1 MNKRVPPPVSRPGP
15 PPPKDKSSR
24 RKEPPGAP
32 KKSRSSVKRGRPPL
46 IPILCA
52 IALVF
57 LEVWFVLMDHSREN
71 MHLLAA
77 IIGLFGSVVLLGWF
91 RQSLNLSR
99 STSSFSEWSGP
110 IESTRYL
117 SSFVLAS
124 WILGVINLYF
134 SVYEKLRP

>member
-1 MNKRVPPPVSRPGP
+1 MNKRVPQPVSRREPPPVPGRSKKTP
-15 PPPKDKSSR
+15 PPPGGSIKS
-24 RKEPPGAP
+24 ELL
-32 KKSRSSVKRGRPPL
+32 KRGRPPL

-52 IALVF
+52 VALVF
-57 LEVWFVLMDHSREN
+57 LEVWFVLLKRNSAN

-91 RQSLNLSR
+91 RQSLNLRR
-99 STSSFSEWSGP
+99 STSSFSDWSGP
-110 IESTRYL
+110 FESTTYL
-117 SSFVLAS
+117 SLFVIAS

>member
-1 MNKRVPPPVSRPGP
+1 MNKRVPPHVSKRVPPPIPGRSKKTP
-15 PPPKDKSSR
+15 PPPGGSIKS
-24 RKEPPGAP
+24 ELL
-32 KKSRSSVKRGRPPL
+32 KRGRPPL

-52 IALVF
+52 VALVF
-57 LEVWFVLMDHSREN
+57 LEVWFVLLKRDSAN

-91 RQSLNLSR
+91 RQSLNLRR

-110 IESTRYL
+110 FESTRYL
-117 SSFVLAS
+117 SLFVIAS

>member
-1 MNKRVPPPVSRPGP
+1 MNKRVPPHVSKRVP
-15 PPPKDKSSR
+15 PPPDRSKKTSP
-24 RKEPPGAP
+24 PPGGSI
-32 KKSRSSVKRGRPPL
+32 KSEPLKRGRPPL

-52 IALVF
+52 FALVF
-57 LEVWFVLMDHSREN
+57 LEVWFVLLKRNSAN

-110 IESTRYL
+110 FESTKYL

>member
-1 MNKRVPPPVSRPGP
+1 MNRRVPPPVSRRGP
-15 PPPKDKSSR
+15 PPLPNKGTKTPPTPGGSIKSV
-24 RKEPPGAP
+24 PL
-32 KKSRSSVKRGRPPL
+32 KRGRPPL

-52 IALVF
+52 FALVF
-57 LEVWFVLMDHSREN
+57 LEVWFVLLKRSSAN

-91 RQSLNLSR
+91 RQSLNLRR

-110 IESTRYL
+110 FESTRYL
-117 SSFVLAS
+117 SSFVLLS

-134 SVYEKLRP
+134 SIYEKLRP